1 MSPQT
6 SGAAETREFQ
16 AETRQLLDLMIH
28 SIYSNP
34 DTFLRE
40 VISNSSDALDKLRLA
55 ALQDSSLGAD
65 TSDLHIELIPDAAA
79 RTLTIRDNG
88 IGMSRDEVVDLI
100 GTLARSGTG
109 QMREA
114 LSAARAA
121 QESGEVS
128 EQATADLIGQFG
140 IGFYSTF
147 MVADTVTL
155 VTRKAGEGV
164 GTRWTSSGEDTYT
177 IEDAADAPQGTS
189 VILQL
194 KPAGGD
200 AALPDY
206 AEEHTLRRV
215 VRTYSDFIAWPIRME
230 VERPAPEP
238 GSTDGAGADD
248 AAAGDADAPEAP
260 GTVTETETLN
270 SQKALWTRPRSE
282 VTDEEYAEFYRHVS
296 HAWDEPLET
305 ITLKAE
311 GTFEYQAL
319 LFLPTQVPFD
329 LFSPDTKRGVQL
341 YVRRVFIMDD
351 CEELVPPFLRFVKG
365 IVDAQD
371 LSLNVSREILQ
382 QDRQIRAIR
391 KRLVKRVLQTI
402 EQIKTDRPEEFR
414 SFWANFG
421 AVLKEGLIADV
432 DAREQLLAVSTFAST
447 RPAQAGAGDA
457 GSGSDETPRDDER
470 DDDEVGTTI
479 AEYVS
484 RMADGQEEIYYLTG
498 TSRAAVEN
506 SPHLEAF
513 RARGVEVLILTD
525 PVDEVWVDAVGEV
538 DGKRLRSVAKGD
550 VDLSGI
556 GSEGEEN
563 KDEPDAAEFA
573 DLLTW
578 LGEEL
583 SDEVK
588 QVRLSHRLT
597 ESAACM
603 VGDEFDMTPQLEAMY
618 RASGMELPT
627 SKRILE
633 LNPTH
638 PLVERLREQY
648 ASDPSAPGLADTARL
663 LSGAAVLA
671 EGGTLSDP
679 AAFAKLLVDRI

>member
-1 MSPQT
+1 
-6 SGAAETREFQ
+6 
-16 AETRQLLDLMIH
+16 
-28 SIYSNP
+28 
-34 DTFLRE
+34 
-40 VISNSSDALDKLRLA
+40 
-55 ALQDSSLGAD
+55 
-65 TSDLHIELIPDAAA
+65 
-79 RTLTIRDNG
+79 
-88 IGMSRDEVVDLI
+88 
-100 GTLARSGTG
+100 
-109 QMREA
+109 MREA
-114 LSAARAA
+114 LAAARAA

-155 VTRKAGEGV
+155 ITRKAGEAA
-164 GTRWTSSGEDTYT
+164 GTRWSSGGEGTYT
-177 IEDAADAPQGTS
+177 IEEAADAPQGTS
-189 VILQL
+189 VILHL

-230 VERPAPEP
+230 IERPAPDP
-238 GSTDGAGADD
+238 GEAAGEDG
-248 AAAGDADAPEAP
+248 AAGDAGA
-260 GTVTETETLN
+260 GTALTETVTLN

-282 VTDEEYAEFYRHVS
+282 VTDEEYTEFYRHVS

-329 LFSPDTKRGVQL
+329 LFSQDTRRGVQL

-402 EQIKTDRPEEFR
+402 GQIKTDRPEEFR
-414 SFWANFG
+414 TFWRHFG
-421 AVLKEGLIADV
+421 AVLKEGLISDV

-447 RPAQAGAGDA
+447 RPAAAEAPEGH
-457 GSGSDETPRDDER
+457 
-470 DDDEVGTTI
+470 DDEVGTTI

-538 DGKRLRSVAKGD
+538 DGTRLRSVAKGD
-550 VDLSGI
+550 VDLTGI
-556 GSEGEEN
+556 GSDTAGQSE
-563 KDEPDAAEFA
+563 DAPDAAEFTG
-573 DLLTW
+573 LLEW

-618 RASGMELPT
+618 RASGMELPA

-638 PLVERLREQY
+638 PVVERLRVQHAE
-648 ASDPSAPGLADTARL
+648 DPSAPGLTETARL

-671 EGGTLSDP
+671 EGGTLTDP
-679 AAFAKLLVDRI
+679 AAFAKRVVGRI